1 MDASGTGE
9 EKKKKKAQGTQED
22 TSILYIGFNG
32 HQKEQITAAYIFSSM
47 LENINLS
54 WPLIGKTQCTC
65 ITEVLKSDLKKKNKT
80 FSILVEWRV
89 GSLTW

>member
-1 MDASGTGE
+1 
-9 EKKKKKAQGTQED
+9 
-22 TSILYIGFNG
+22 
-32 HQKEQITAAYIFSSM
+32 M